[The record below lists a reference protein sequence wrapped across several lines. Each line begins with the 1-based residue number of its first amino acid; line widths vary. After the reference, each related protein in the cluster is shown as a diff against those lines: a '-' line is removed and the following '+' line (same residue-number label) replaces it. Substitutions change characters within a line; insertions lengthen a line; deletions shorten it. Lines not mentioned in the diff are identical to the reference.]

1 MIWRPPR
8 STRTDTHFPD
18 PTLFRTFHAGAGAH
32 LRVPDVVFEG
42 RRLFQPAGANRDVAD
57 VADLVRAAQSLLLL
71 PLHRTSLGLAGG
83 RKSVRLGALR
93 GHSLSFRL
101 RGRDAHRYR
110 PHIQGHSDR
119 NSVV

>member
-1 MIWRPPR
+1 MRISDWSSDVCSSDLPR
-8 STRTDTHFPD
+8 LVRQAVGSPRAG
-18 PTLFRTFHAGAGAH
+18 FHAGACAH

-83 RKSVRLGALR
+83 RKSVRLAALR
-93 GHSLSFRL
+93 GHYLFSPL
-101 RGRDAHRYR
+101 RGREAPPYN
-110 PHIQGHSDR
+110 IG
-119 NSVV
+119 